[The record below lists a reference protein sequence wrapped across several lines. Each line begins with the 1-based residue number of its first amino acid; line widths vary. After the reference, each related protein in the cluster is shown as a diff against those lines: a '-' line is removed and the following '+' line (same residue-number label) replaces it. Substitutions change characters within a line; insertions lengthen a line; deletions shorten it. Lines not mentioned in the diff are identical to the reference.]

1 MIFER
6 FLKSKKLYVLFLL
19 PFVAVTLAVINFYLI
34 DEVRQP
40 DDTMTM
46 LPLHMFENIS
56 FEKAVIGGFVSV
68 LLFAYLLFFLN
79 VRYKFLSQLT
89 ALPSLIYI
97 LLTAGLIS
105 VYGIGYLQMALLLL
119 MIGFGGLQAAIL
131 DSKSNNPIFNLGFF
145 VCSAVVVYPKFI
157 LMALWAV
164 CVLFF
169 SGRSTVKDVIALLLG
184 FATVLFFTL
193 FGYFWTDRLT
203 DFIPVFQDNLLAG
216 EFLTSLPYSETI
228 RLGIWVLLLL
238 LSLVKVISY
247 YPISVVNQRRG
258 TASLISLLFFLGL
271 TVFVIPGIQMNF
283 IYALSWPLAYL
294 YAQYFILQRIGWIN
308 DLFFLLLVFSCFV
321 QLV

>member
-6 FLKSKKLYVLFLL
+6 FLKTKKWYVLFLL

-79 VRYKFLSQLT
+79 ARYKFLSQLT

-131 DSKSNNPIFNLGFF
+131 DSKSNSPIFNLGFF

-271 TVFVIPGIQMNF
+271 TVFLIPGIQMNF